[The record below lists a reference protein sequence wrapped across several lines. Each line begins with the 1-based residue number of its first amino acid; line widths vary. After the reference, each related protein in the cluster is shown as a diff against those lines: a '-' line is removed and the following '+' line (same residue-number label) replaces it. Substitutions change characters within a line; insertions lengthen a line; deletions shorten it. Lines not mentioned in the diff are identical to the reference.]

1 MKKKSTEPISPV
13 VKWAGGKRQLLD
25 TILPLIP
32 RQMGTYCE
40 PFLGGGAVL
49 FAIQPKQAIVND
61 LNDDLINMYE
71 VIRDD
76 VEHLIVSLRRHRNT
90 PEYYYAIRGCDRNKE
105 GYEAMTPVEKASRF
119 IYLNKTCYN
128 GLYRVNAAGQFNTPF
143 GKYRNPVISDE
154 TALRTVHEFL
164 CSNSIRFFHE
174 DFSRTIR
181 RTSPGDFV
189 YLDPPY
195 DPVSD
200 TSNFTGYSKEGFGR
214 EEQLRLKQCCD
225 ELTSRGVRFLLS
237 NSSTAFIRELYQ
249 AYRICTVR
257 AKRSVNSVAGGRGEI
272 EEVLIR
278 NYECE

>member
-1 MKKKSTEPISPV
+1 M
-13 VKWAGGKRQLLD
+13 D
-25 TILPLIP
+25 
-32 RQMGTYCE
+32 
-40 PFLGGGAVL
+40 
-49 FAIQPKQAIVND
+49 
-61 LNDDLINMYE
+61 E
-71 VIRDD
+71 VIQDG
-76 VEHLIVSLRRHRNT
+76 VEHLIVSLGRRRNT

-164 CSNSIRFFHE
+164 CSHSIRFFHE
-174 DFSRTIR
+174 DFRRTIR